1 MKRQSLARTSRK
13 NTHNQEATWQIW
25 TLLQPPTAAC
35 SAPAKYMTCI
45 LSLSLPEPSL
55 LRAHF
60 IGIAL
65 IKNISSRYKYN
76 TPTYITMSYY
86 VSSCVCVLLY
96 VCVSVMGGREERAER
111 EEERKKWGERKKS
124 KNKSFET
131 CLLWKNT

>member
-13 NTHNQEATWQIW
+13 NTHDQEATWQIW

-60 IGIAL
+60 IVIAL

-76 TPTYITMSYY
+76 TPTHITMSYY
-86 VSSCVCVLLY
+86 VSSCVCVT
-96 VCVSVMGGREERAER
+96 VCLCVCYGGQGREGREKEGVTERR
-111 EEERKKWGERKKS
+111 VTKKKTE
-124 KNKSFET
+124 
-131 CLLWKNT
+131 